1 MDGEQFEKKPD
12 MRVAIV
18 EDEKP
23 NLRMLTDMMQ
33 KLRPGWE
40 VVAQLE
46 SVRQSV
52 DFFGEGEQPDLVL
65 MDIQLSDGICFSI
78 FDQVKV
84 TSNIIFTT
92 AFDQYAI
99 QAFRVNSVDY
109 LLKPVRESDLE
120 RALEKFEAWHWHWHA
135 DPQPDAQHVLAGVD
149 YGEILRAIRSG
160 HKEYRQRFLVSAGNR
175 YYKLDTR
182 DIACFVSENRITTA
196 ITWSGEKHVV
206 DISLDRLEEDLDPD
220 HYFRADRRTIIH
232 IDLIARFEDYFG
244 NKLVVRLKNPVNDKI
259 TISRLKASA
268 FKMWVGK

>member
-1 MDGEQFEKKPD
+1 
-12 MRVAIV
+12 MRVAII

-23 NLRMLTDMMQ
+23 NLRMLTDMLQ

-40 VVAQLE
+40 VVARLE
-46 SVRQSV
+46 SVSQSV
-52 DFFGEGEQPDLVL
+52 AFFADGEQPDLVL
-65 MDIQLSDGICFSI
+65 MDIQLSDGICFTI
-78 FDQVKV
+78 FEQVHV

-120 RALEKFEAWHWHWHA
+120 RALEKFESWRG
-135 DPQPDAQHVLAGVD
+135 PQHSGRHPDHQALSQGAD

-160 HKEYRQRFLVSAGNR
+160 QKEYRKRFLISAGNR
-175 YYKLDTR
+175 YYKLDTP

-206 DISLDRLEEDLDPD
+206 DFSLDRLEEELDPD
-220 HYFRADRRTIIH
+220 HYFRADRRTIVH

-244 NKLVVRLKNPVNDKI
+244 NKLVVRLKSPVNDKI